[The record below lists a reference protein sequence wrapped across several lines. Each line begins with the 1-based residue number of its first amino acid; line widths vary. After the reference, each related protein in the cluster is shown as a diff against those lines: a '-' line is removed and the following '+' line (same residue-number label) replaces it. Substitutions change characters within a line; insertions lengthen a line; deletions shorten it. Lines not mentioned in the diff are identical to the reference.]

1 MPTLPALVMMN
12 VPPAVFENCTTFP
25 VVLDP
30 MTVRTFA
37 AAAGVALNVA
47 DVAETV
53 FEPARAP

>member
-1 MPTLPALVMMN
+1 MMKF
-12 VPPAVFENCTTFP
+12 PPAELLNWNTFP

-47 DVAETV
+47 AAVDVIALT
-53 FEPARAP
+53 FRDWDTMTLPA

>member
-1 MPTLPALVMMN
+1 MMKFPPALLLN
-12 VPPAVFENCTTFP
+12 WKTFP

-47 DVAETV
+47 AAVDVMAPTFRVWETMTL
-53 FEPARAP
+53 PA